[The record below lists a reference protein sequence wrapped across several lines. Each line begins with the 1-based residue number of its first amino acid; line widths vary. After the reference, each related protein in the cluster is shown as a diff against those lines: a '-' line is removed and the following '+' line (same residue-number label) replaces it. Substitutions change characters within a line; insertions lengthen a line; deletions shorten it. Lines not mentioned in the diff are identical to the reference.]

1 MRLAAIDVGS
11 NSLHMVIA
19 DVSAD
24 GHIEV
29 VDRVKEMV
37 RLGRSAFTTGH
48 LTPEAMH
55 LATSTLT
62 TFGRLAR
69 ARHVERLRIV
79 ATSAVREARNG
90 AAFVRRLRR
99 QTELPVRVISGA
111 EEARLIYRAARYALG
126 LDGGPY
132 LLVDVGGGSVELV
145 LVQDGRALWLR
156 SLPLGAARLSEQFLL
171 HDPPRPAEVRQLE
184 KHLRREMGDVLADA
198 RRAGVVR
205 AIGTSGTVTTLV
217 AMARAVRGEPIE
229 RLHGAVVQARDVTRV
244 RRRVL
249 AVGAVRRADL
259 PGMDAKRVDLIPA
272 AAILLDVI
280 HRRTGAPE
288 LAACT
293 WALREGLLLDLAR
306 PHIEP
311 ARSTAR
317 VRRGS
322 VEALAQRFAGP
333 NAHGRQ
339 VARLALALFDA
350 AAVGLGLRPSAAE
363 LLEYAALLHDVGHV
377 VDRGRHHRHSCYV
390 VRNAELLGFDPVEVE
405 IIAQTVRGHRKQAPR
420 PADPELRALPAAARR
435 SVRGLAALLRVAD
448 ALDRSR
454 FGVVK
459 RLEAVLRPTRLVVTV
474 DPGEENADLELWAA
488 ERRVDLLARLL
499 DRPVVFR
506 AGSVRA
512 TRRAAQA

>member
-1 MRLAAIDVGS
+1 
-11 NSLHMVIA
+11 
-19 DVSAD
+19 
-24 GHIEV
+24 
-29 VDRVKEMV
+29 
-37 RLGRSAFTTGH
+37 
-48 LTPEAMH
+48 
-55 LATSTLT
+55 
-62 TFGRLAR
+62 
-69 ARHVERLRIV
+69 
-79 ATSAVREARNG
+79 
-90 AAFVRRLRR
+90 
-99 QTELPVRVISGA
+99 
-111 EEARLIYRAARYALG
+111 
-126 LDGGPY
+126 
-132 LLVDVGGGSVELV
+132 
-145 LVQDGRALWLR
+145 
-156 SLPLGAARLSEQFLL
+156 
-171 HDPPRPAEVRQLE
+171 
-184 KHLRREMGDVLADA
+184 
-198 RRAGVVR
+198 
-205 AIGTSGTVTTLV
+205 
-217 AMARAVRGEPIE
+217 
-229 RLHGAVVQARDVTRV
+229 
-244 RRRVL
+244 
-249 AVGAVRRADL
+249 
-259 PGMDAKRVDLIPA
+259 MDAKRVDLIPA

-420 PADPELRALPAAARR
+420 PTDPELRALPAAARR

-459 RLEAVLRPTRLVVTV
+459 RLEAVLRPARLVVTV

>member
-217 AMARAVRGEPIE
+217 AMARAVRGEP
-229 RLHGAVVQARDVTRV
+229 G
-244 RRRVL
+244 
-249 AVGAVRRADL
+249 
-259 PGMDAKRVDLIPA
+259 
-272 AAILLDVI
+272 
-280 HRRTGAPE
+280 
-288 LAACT
+288 
-293 WALREGLLLDLAR
+293 EGR
-306 PHIEP
+306 
-311 ARSTAR
+311 
-317 VRRGS
+317 
-322 VEALAQRFAGP
+322 
-333 NAHGRQ
+333 
-339 VARLALALFDA
+339 
-350 AAVGLGLRPSAAE
+350 
-363 LLEYAALLHDVGHV
+363 
-377 VDRGRHHRHSCYV
+377 
-390 VRNAELLGFDPVEVE
+390 
-405 IIAQTVRGHRKQAPR
+405 
-420 PADPELRALPAAARR
+420 LRA
-435 SVRGLAALLRVAD
+435 S
-448 ALDRSR
+448 
-454 FGVVK
+454 
-459 RLEAVLRPTRLVVTV
+459 
-474 DPGEENADLELWAA
+474 
-488 ERRVDLLARLL
+488 
-499 DRPVVFR
+499 
-506 AGSVRA
+506 
-512 TRRAAQA
+512 